1 MAGVEA
7 PQRRPGPA
15 RRHALERRGVPA
27 HHLRHHTVLVACNRE
42 SPSSARRPA
51 CGARDIAVARPS
63 ELHLRLPVTVSRKVF
78 FLNSRMRM
86 AVDLGVRVP
95 PAVTREI
102 RRFGIIVNL
111 LSIFIDIAP
120 LLLVVLSNNWKRV
133 SKFFSLESFTVSATL
148 NFLLLCHVLFVIE
161 NKEQHRDVLFV
172 SVVGFVTATV
182 FAVLLLV
189 HRVVM
194 EKSYSYLGRLLMVL
208 VLLLFHAGSLVVL
221 CGIFADYQTT
231 GYLINGLGS
240 FVVLISNGITLYPV
254 LSRKG
259 FPDDDTKHYTLI
271 MSIMNSADAFFFV
284 IYAVCLGSFG
294 FLSQKLS
301 NPSLLLSPMG
311 TTVFH
316 VLLFAGHGHVLIL
329 VGVCH
334 LAMDGP
340 ASVIVAAKCE

>member
-1 MAGVEA
+1 
-7 PQRRPGPA
+7 
-15 RRHALERRGVPA
+15 
-27 HHLRHHTVLVACNRE
+27 
-42 SPSSARRPA
+42 
-51 CGARDIAVARPS
+51 
-63 ELHLRLPVTVSRKVF
+63 
-78 FLNSRMRM
+78 M

-294 FLSQKLS
+294 FLSAICLVNATCGGILFLALTVPALLKGLLKGLLKVEEWCEACAAS
-301 NPSLLLSPMG
+301 CGGFFRFMGFIFSYIFSL
-311 TTVFH
+311 H
-316 VLLFAGHGHVLIL
+316 E
-329 VGVCH
+329 
-334 LAMDGP
+334 D
-340 ASVIVAAKCE
+340 